1 MPNRM
6 QIGSLLR
13 KPPFFHAIIR
23 RLFSSPMEVFAIRA
37 EVTSEAMISF
47 RGGPHIAVHGT
58 IIIMALA
65 FAVLMVL
72 MGASPAIRLTLLN
85 TVMALAL
92 AGKPL
97 VSLAATEQ
105 HNRHK

>member
-1 MPNRM
+1 
-6 QIGSLLR
+6 
-13 KPPFFHAIIR
+13 
-23 RLFSSPMEVFAIRA
+23 
-37 EVTSEAMISF
+37 MISF

-72 MGASPAIRLTLLN
+72 MGAPPAIRLTLLN

-105 HNRHK
+105 TTATNRINMGKKRFISTSFFTNII